1 MDNGDDALYIMHIS
15 FAHTKV
21 AISVHC
27 VCTLAV
33 YCLGAVM
40 LADTFE
46 RHVHISLQYR
56 ISRLFVEKTSTVIS
70 RGFQLKHIP
79 SGEVICYPF
88 SLCMSHVW
96 QCNHHD
102 IGCLFTLFP
111 HMCLSCS
118 QERSLTYSTL
128 TGLTTAFQRTPNHS

>member
-1 MDNGDDALYIMHIS
+1 MALYLMHIS
-15 FAHTKV
+15 SAR
-21 AISVHC
+21 ILRLPSLYI
-27 VCTLAV
+27 VCALLL
-33 YCLGAVM
+33 YICLGAVT
-40 LADTFE
+40 LVDTFE

-79 SGEVICYPF
+79 SGEVIRYPF
-88 SLCMSHVW
+88 SLCMFHVW

-102 IGCLFTLFP
+102 ICCLLTLFP
-111 HMCLSCS
+111 RMCLSCS

-128 TGLTTAFQRTPNHS
+128 TGLTTAFQKTLNHS